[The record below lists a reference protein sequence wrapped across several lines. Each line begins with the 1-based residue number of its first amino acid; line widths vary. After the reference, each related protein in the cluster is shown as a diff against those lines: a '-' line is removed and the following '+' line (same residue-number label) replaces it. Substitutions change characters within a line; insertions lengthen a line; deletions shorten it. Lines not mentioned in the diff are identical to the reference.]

1 MSFLY
6 IFGFYAKSEP
16 LIISLYVMPES
27 LCYQQV
33 GFSLRQW
40 STDVVCRYTTRG
52 LTKIFR
58 QWISA
63 I

>member
-1 MSFLY
+1 
-6 IFGFYAKSEP
+6 
-16 LIISLYVMPES
+16 MPES

-52 LTKIFR
+52 LTKIWR
-58 QWISA
+58 QWMHWQQ
-63 I
+63 